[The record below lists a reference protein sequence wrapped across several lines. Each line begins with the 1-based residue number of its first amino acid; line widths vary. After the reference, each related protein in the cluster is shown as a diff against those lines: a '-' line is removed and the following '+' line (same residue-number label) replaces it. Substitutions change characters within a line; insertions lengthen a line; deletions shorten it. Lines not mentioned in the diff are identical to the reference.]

1 MKLGKFIFGLAVVLA
16 AGLTSCDTDNVGAI
30 YQPKA
35 KNITFMLEES
45 SGLTKA
51 NNYTVPVTL
60 SRSIINEAY
69 TATVIIEDAYCVNAD
84 GEKTSALT
92 NVKMQNPQAAFA
104 AGESF
109 ATVNVEFINMAPGC
123 TYTCVLGLSDED
135 LATANEIG
143 SQIAMTDVSV
153 MCDFDW
159 ESIGN
164 GHYISPEW
172 WEEEFDVP
180 IEHAKGSNIYRMIG
194 LFQEGY
200 DIQFTIEGD
209 KVYVPLQGS
218 WVHSSYGL
226 VSLQGYEGPNN
237 LAGSYDAATK
247 TCTMALR
254 HTVSAGSFGTFVD
267 YLVMP

>member
-1 MKLGKFIFGLAVVLA
+1 MKLGKYILGLAVVLA

-30 YQPKA
+30 YEPTA
-35 KNITFMLEES
+35 KNISFITGELNN
-45 SGLTKA
+45 LTKA
-51 NNYTVPVTL
+51 NSYTVPVTL
-60 SRSIINEAY
+60 GRSITSEAY
-69 TATVIIEDAYCVNAD
+69 TANVVVKEAICITSTGDTINA
-84 GEKTSALT
+84 T
-92 NVKMQNPQAAFA
+92 NNIKLQNPQAVFA

-109 ATVNVEFINMAPGC
+109 ATVIVEFSDMGPGSTYYC
-123 TYTCVLGLSDED
+123 TLGLSDAD

-143 SQIAMTDVSV
+143 SQIATTDVIV

-194 LFQEGY
+194 LFQDGY
-200 DIQFTIEGD
+200 DIQFTIDGD
-209 KVYVPLQGS
+209 AVYVPKQGS
-218 WVHSSYGL
+218 WVHSSYGV
-226 VSLQGYEGPNN
+226 VSLQGWAGENDYAGP
-237 LAGSYDAATK
+237 YDAATK

>member
-1 MKLGKFIFGLAVVLA
+1 MKLGKFILGLAVVLA

-30 YQPKA
+30 FEPKA
-35 KNITFMLEES
+35 KNITFMLAETNN
-45 SGLTKA
+45 LTKE

-60 SRSIINEAY
+60 SRSIINDAY
-69 TATVIIEDAYCVNAD
+69 TANVEIKEAYCVNATGD
-84 GEKTSALT
+84 TVPAT
-92 NVKMQNPQAAFA
+92 DNVKLQSPQAAFA

-109 ATVNVEFINMAPGC
+109 ATVNVEFVNMAPGC
-123 TYTCVLGLSDED
+123 NYTCVLGLSDAD
-135 LATANEIG
+135 AATANEIG
-143 SQIAMTDVSV
+143 SQIANTDVNV
-153 MCDFDW
+153 MCDFNW

-194 LFQEGY
+194 LFQNGY

-218 WVHSSYGL
+218 WVHSSYGV
-226 VSLQGYEGPNN
+226 VSLQGWAGENDYAGP
-237 LAGSYDAATK
+237 YDAATK
-247 TCTMALR
+247 TCTLALR